1 MKKFMAAFLVSI
13 LAAVSVTAASAA
25 ELKFDTPSEE
35 YTNYMK
41 LPPEER
47 QKLIPPMQA
56 RLRPEEDQAVL
67 SSAGN
72 LPEKFDLRDMDT
84 DGDGI
89 GDTSC
94 VTPIRNQRN
103 TNTCYAFAFV
113 SSAESRWKYQTGE
126 DIDLSELHIYY
137 SLKNKLNSGQFNP
150 DGGMSVHGSGSQ
162 PLMVSAY
169 AARGSGLVL
178 ESELPLKTDTGEEDA
193 YLSNTYIAPS
203 FRASEIKLSN
213 FNPTNQKE
221 ITNIMINRLKA
232 DVMKGSAVTVGMY
245 HDLMFENDFNCSFY
259 NNSTQF
265 GEANHAVA
273 IVGWDDT
280 YPAENFNFNPGRN
293 GAWIVRNNWGEYNE
307 NNGYMYVSYM
317 DKSTYEKNIQV
328 LSMEDYRDTG
338 IPYDNRYYHDPS
350 WFTNSIGYTNS
361 NNTIYG
367 MNVFDKQPGNEAVQ
381 MVNLAFNGPTDYEV
395 YIVDNYTD
403 SVDISNSEP
412 VASGHS
418 SYAGYFD
425 IPLESPVVVSGDKFA
440 VIVKYHADDEIY
452 IVPIEQK
459 MFYPYIWYDY
469 YSTAPPN
476 SSYTSPDGIYWEEI
490 STAEIQANC
499 TIKAFTKNLDSRSRV
514 EFKLPNIETTVYVT
528 NSDGKRISPNTDGTY
543 TLCNGSYSY
552 TTQKEGYDDKTIAF
566 TVESDMTIAAEEP
579 DMFTGIAPYVN
590 NEILYSLMSF
600 DSTPLEVEISMGT
613 GAKAAHGLSISTGT
627 HEFVEGKDYFIND
640 SKIIFLKKPI
650 SDDELYE
657 MQGYTSIFTVE
668 FDDEAKTTQ
677 EFYVSARNMD
687 ALYLINSYIANNLD
701 ISKEDI
707 KAYANSLPDT
717 QVVFG
722 DDFDITGTSITGK
735 MIITHN
741 GENMVRDYT
750 GYSRVLTR
758 IEYVKDSPSMIVF
771 NISRLAGSP
780 YETYAAVYY
789 EDGRFSKIL
798 KPADGYI
805 GFSYNTEPYTLK
817 FLQWKSMGGMVPL
830 MEPYVVKMPAWQ
842 G

>member
-1 MKKFMAAFLVSI
+1 MKKFIAAFLVSI
-13 LAAVSVTAASAA
+13 LAAVSITAASAA

-41 LPPEER
+41 FPPEER

-94 VTPIRNQRN
+94 VTPIRNQFD
-103 TNTCYAFAFV
+103 TEACWAFAFV
-113 SSAESRWKYQTGE
+113 ASTESRWKYQTGE
-126 DIDLSELHIYY
+126 GTDLSEIHIKY
-137 SLKNKLNSGQFNP
+137 SQMNKLNSGQFNP
-150 DGGMSVHGSGSQ
+150 EGGMSKRDAGSQ
-162 PLMVSAY
+162 PLVAAAY

-178 ESELPLKTDTGEEDA
+178 ESELPLKSATGEEDA

-213 FNPTNQKE
+213 FDPSNQKE
-221 ITNIMINRLKA
+221 ITNTMINRLKA
-232 DVMKGSAVTVGMY
+232 DVMKGSAVTAGMY
-245 HDLMFENDFNCSFY
+245 YDLMFENDFNCSFY
-259 NNSTQF
+259 NNNAQF
-265 GEANHAVA
+265 GELNHFVA

-280 YPAENFNFNPGRN
+280 YSAENFNFNPGRD
-293 GAWIVRNNWGEYNE
+293 GAWIVRNSWGEYNE
-307 NNGYMYVSYM
+307 NNGYIYVSYM
-317 DKSTYEKNIQV
+317 DKSLYTGNIQV
-328 LSMEDYRDTG
+328 LSIEDYRDTG
-338 IPYDNRYYHDPS
+338 IPYDNRYYHDS
-350 WFTNSIGYTNS
+350 SSFENSAGYTN
-361 NNTIYG
+361 NNNITYG
-367 MNVFDKQPGNEAVQ
+367 MNIFDKQPGNEAVQ

-440 VIVKYHADDEIY
+440 VIVKYHADEEFY
-452 IVPIEQK
+452 IVPLEQK
-459 MFYPYIWYDY
+459 TQYPYIWYNY

-476 SSYTSPDGIYWEEI
+476 SSYTSPDGIHWEEI
-490 STAEIQANC
+490 STAEKQANC
-499 TIKAFTKNLDSRSRV
+499 TIKAFTKNLDSRSKV
-514 EFKLPNIETTVYVT
+514 EFKIPNIETTVYVT

-552 TTQKEGYDDKTIAF
+552 TVQKEGYDDKTIAF
-566 TVESDMTIAAEEP
+566 TVEGDMTIAAEEP
-579 DMFTGIAPYVN
+579 DMFTGTAPYVN
-590 NEILYSLMSF
+590 NETLYSVMPFGRTSLKA
-600 DSTPLEVEISMGT
+600 EISMGT
-613 GAKAAHGLSISTGT
+613 GAKAAHGLSISFGT

-640 SKIIFLKKPI
+640 SKIIFP
-650 SDDELYE
+650 DDILPDNELYE
-657 MQGYTSIFTVE
+657 GQGNTLAFTVE
-668 FDDEAKTTQ
+668 FDDDARTTQ
-677 EFYVSARNMD
+677 EIYVDIRNMD
-687 ALYLINSYIANNLD
+687 ALYIINSYIAKNLD
-701 ISKEDI
+701 ITKEDI
-707 KAYANSLPDT
+707 KVYADSLPDT

-735 MIITHN
+735 IIVTHN
-741 GENMVRDYT
+741 GKNTIQDYT

-758 IEYVKDSPSMIVF
+758 IEYVKDSPPGIRF
-771 NISRLAGSP
+771 NISRLAGSH
-780 YETYAAVYY
+780 YETYVAQYY
-789 EDGRFSKIL
+789 ENGMLIAASKQ
-798 KPADGYI
+798 ADGGV
-805 GFSYNTEPYTLK
+805 GFLYFEEPYTVK
-817 FLQWKSMGGMVPL
+817 FFQWNSLDGMVPL
-830 MEPYVVKMPAWQ
+830 MEPYVVKMPAWR